1 MPIILGRVKKSTSR
15 ALLETIIF
23 GTAIIFLA
31 SVIGGCAKKTVHEP
45 SGEKEMAPRTIE
57 QVLKEHTDEWMS
69 IAGVVGTAIGKLE
82 GQPCIKVLVVKKTE
96 ELTRRIPSQVEG
108 FPVVIQ
114 ETGEIRAL
122 ESD

>member
-1 MPIILGRVKKSTSR
+1 MPSSIKITPSCAALKIIMFSMG
-15 ALLETIIF
+15 
-23 GTAIIFLA
+23 IIFLGTYL
-31 SVIGGCAKKTVHEP
+31 GGCVKETADER

-57 QVLKEHTDEWMS
+57 EVLKEHTDEWMS

-82 GQPCIKVLVVKKTE
+82 GQPCIKVLVVKETE

-114 ETGEIRAL
+114 GTGEIRAL